1 MNKYYTK
8 IFRDFHKNLL
18 FQFPVKSEG
27 LATTAHLSAWCLSA
41 TRCSLLEA
49 TPLRWDI
56 PYPMHVAY
64 FTQGICLAPV
74 WICF

>member
-74 WICF
+74 LICF